1 MIDKILKTA
10 LIVDDAPQAR
20 TLLRLMLADV
30 RPDITIVAEASN
42 LQEAIE
48 AIGKYKP
55 SFVFLD
61 VEMPEH
67 LGIQIFDFL
76 PETLYPFELIFVT
89 AYEEFALQA
98 LKIGAA
104 DYLLK
109 PLQSDE
115 LCQALKKA
123 EEKLQLKLH
132 SEKYQRFIQKF
143 QNLDE
148 QKITL
153 PGHRGNMFIKMSDIL
168 YLEAEGN
175 YTHFHLNN
183 SSPKLVSRNL
193 KEFEDE
199 LQATELFYRSHRSFL
214 INIEKIRGYL
224 KQPTLQVLLENGKT
238 VPLARQKKA
247 EFIERFGA

>member
-1 MIDKILKTA
+1 MIEKIRKTA
-10 LIVDDAPQAR
+10 LIIDDAPQAR
-20 TLLRLMLADV
+20 TLLKLMLAEICPEMQV
-30 RPDITIVAEASN
+30 IAEASN
-42 LQEAIE
+42 LQEGIE

-61 VEMPEH
+61 IEMPEH

-76 PETLYPFELIFVT
+76 PETIHPFELIFVT

-123 EEKLQLKLH
+123 EEKLQLKLQ

-143 QNLDE
+143 QHLDE

-153 PGHRGNMFIKMSDIL
+153 PGHRGDMFIKISDIL

-175 YTHFHLNN
+175 YTYFHLNN
-183 SSPKLVSRNL
+183 TSPKLVSRNL

-214 INIEKIRGYL
+214 INIEKIRGFI
-224 KQPTLQVLLENGKT
+224 KQPTLQVLLEDGKT
-238 VPLARQKKA
+238 VPLARQKRA
-247 EFIERFGA
+247 EFVERFGT

>member
-1 MIDKILKTA
+1 MIDKTLKTA
-10 LIVDDAPQAR
+10 VIIDDAPQAR
-20 TLLRLMLADV
+20 TLLRLMLADACPNV
-30 RPDITIVAEASN
+30 TVAAEASN
-42 LQEAIE
+42 LQEGIK

-55 SFVFLD
+55 GFVFLD
-61 VEMPEH
+61 VEMPNQ
-67 LGIQIFDFL
+67 LGTQIFDFL
-76 PETLYPFELIFVT
+76 PQTLYPFELIFVT

-109 PLQSDE
+109 PLQIDE

-123 EEKLQLKLH
+123 EEKLQLKLQ

-143 QNLDE
+143 QYLDE

-153 PGHRGNMFIKMSDIL
+153 PGHRSDMFIKISDIL

-175 YTHFHLNN
+175 YTYFHLCND
-183 SSPKLVSRNL
+183 SPKLVSRNL

-214 INIEKIRGYL
+214 INIEKIRGFI
-224 KQPTLQVLLENGKT
+224 KQPTLQVLLKDGKT
-238 VPLARQKKA
+238 VPLARQKRA
-247 EFIERFGA
+247 EFVERFGA